1 MGCVGLLALSAPS
14 VAATPNVAGPEPTA
28 LTPTFIVIDAD
39 TGAVIAAQDEHR
51 AVPPASTVKLMAAL
65 VGLELLPLETTLQIS
80 PLVEAQPASKIN
92 MHVGEPWPLNDALH
106 ALLMASANDAA
117 YAIAE
122 NAAGSLGGF
131 AGAMARSGARMGLE
145 DATFNDPAGLD
156 AEGEGFRGGSL
167 LSAFDLAIIARNAL
181 AVPEIAAASARL
193 EDYPFTGPDGAQ
205 RTIPNHNDP
214 WLSGYPGATGL
225 KVGFTERANRTFV
238 ASATR
243 NGRTCIAVVLGI
255 SDTLGWATRL
265 ADQCFA
271 LSVSDQGGLEV
282 LPPVRVSTVDQR
294 QAAVAGFPRSLGAGA
309 VGVAVA
315 GAEVT
320 SDVPA
325 APSTSSPAA
334 IEPDPTDSSTSTGSP
349 ETVPASSR
357 SAAGSA
363 TGLVSARNAAVATMG
378 VLATAFVLRR
388 RQVSHQRRRRL
399 AHQRM
404 LADARRLGVLA
415 VLPPDREPTEPEH
428 VGAGDRPLRARSR
441 AHSH

>member
-1 MGCVGLLALSAPS
+1 MGCVGLLTLSAPS
-14 VAATPNVAGPEPTA
+14 LAVAPNAAGPEPGP
-28 LTPTFIVIDAD
+28 LTPAFIVIDAD

-51 AVPPASTVKLMAAL
+51 AVPPASTVKLMTAL
-65 VGLELLPLETTLQIS
+65 VGLELLPLETALQIS
-80 PLVEAQPASKIN
+80 PLVETQPASKIN
-92 MHVGEPWPLNDALH
+92 MHVGEAWPLNDALH

-131 AGAMARSGARMGLE
+131 ADAMERSGDRMGLE

-181 AVPEIAAASARL
+181 AVPEIAAASAQL
-193 EDYPFTGPDGAQ
+193 EDYPFTGPNGAQ
-205 RTIPNHNDP
+205 RTIPNHNDT

-265 ADQCFA
+265 TDQCFA
-271 LSVSDQGGLEV
+271 LGVSDQTGLEV
-282 LPPVRVSTVDQR
+282 LPPVRVSTADQR
-294 QAAVAGFPRSLGAGA
+294 RAAVAGFPRSLGAGT

-320 SDVPA
+320 RD
-325 APSTSSPAA
+325 APTDTSTPSPVAGEA
-334 IEPDPTDSSTSTGSP
+334 EPTDSSVSTASP
-349 ETVPASSR
+349 ETSPASSR
-357 SAAGSA
+357 SAAGSS
-363 TGLVSARNAAVATMG
+363 TGLISARNAALATMG
-378 VLATAFVLRR
+378 VLSAAFVLRR

-399 AHQRM
+399 ARQKM
-404 LADARRLGVLA
+404 LADARRLGVLT
-415 VLPPDREPTEPEH
+415 VLPPEKAPAEPAH
-428 VGAGDRPLRARSR
+428 ASSGDRPVRARSR
-441 AHSH
+441 AQSR